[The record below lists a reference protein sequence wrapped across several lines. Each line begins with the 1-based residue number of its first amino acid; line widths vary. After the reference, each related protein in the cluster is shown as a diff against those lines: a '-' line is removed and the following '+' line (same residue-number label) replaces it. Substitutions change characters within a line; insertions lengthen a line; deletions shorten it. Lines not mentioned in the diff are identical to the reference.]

1 MYVLPEDNQF
11 CAPRNQGDIKSLSV
25 NNIHLRRDTP
35 EADDGCGEHVE
46 CDE

>member
-1 MYVLPEDNQF
+1 MSERQKF
-11 CAPRNQGDIKSLSV
+11 SKEFKSLSV